1 MFCLPLMSVSFLEE
15 KVYCK
20 TKSNNII
27 IYFNEEANST
37 KCINYINALESK
49 KNEIYKELKDF
60 SQYILHGQDEAY
72 RTNLFYQRYQDFNE
86 LDNYKNLIL
95 QKISTF
101 EHDLFKRSKAFLEP
115 DLKYRYYNLSF
126 RINLLQ
132 SRSVLS
138 WEVLWESLGDEG
150 NKDNEDNQ
158 ENNNIEWNQKE
169 EENQKR
175 QQYLQNLIHT
185 RDTIKQIL
193 DAEDLGSLVSAI
205 KLYFLSPSEEWESE
219 L

>member
-132 SRSVLS
+132 SRSFLS
-138 WEVLWESLGDEG
+138 WDNLWESLGDEG
-150 NKDNEDNQ
+150 NE

-169 EENQKR
+169 EENQKK
-175 QQYLQNLIHT
+175 QQYLQDLIHT